1 MREDEKNKITVD
13 IYGQQ
18 YRMVGKASASHL
30 RSVAHYVDEKMR
42 QIGTGNNRLD
52 TAKIAVLAAL
62 NIADE
67 FYQLKLE
74 YEELIRILE
83 EEEKLKE

>member
-1 MREDEKNKITVD
+1 MRDEEKNKITVD

-18 YRMVGKASASHL
+18 YRMVGKASVSHL

-42 QIGTGNNRLD
+42 QIGMGNHRLD

-74 YEELIRILE
+74 YEELIRIFE